1 MKKKDKKDLIERM
14 VDGAKAYCEMLNETP
29 CIAVG
34 GYSEP
39 EIHLN
44 LIGFT
49 ELFSRD
55 EYTVSHFD
63 GSFPF
68 KLKTLMEGMIFFAL
82 VSMDDAVKM
91 GLIEFKG

>member
-14 VDGAKAYCEMLNETP
+14 VDGVKAYNSMVRDTP

-34 GYSEP
+34 GSEF
-39 EIHLN
+39 EIHLD

-55 EYTVSHFD
+55 EYTVSHFS
-63 GSFPF
+63 GSYPF

-82 VSMDDAVKM
+82 VSMEEAETM

>member
-1 MKKKDKKDLIERM
+1 MKKKDKKDLIKRM
-14 VDGAKAYCEMLNETP
+14 VDGAKAYNNMVRDTP

-34 GYSEP
+34 GSGP

-44 LIGFT
+44 LTGFT

-55 EYTVSHFD
+55 EYTVSHFS

-68 KLKTLMEGMIFFAL
+68 ELKTLMEGMIFFAL
-82 VSMDDAVKM
+82 VSMEEAVKM

>member
-14 VDGAKAYCEMLNETP
+14 VDGVKAYNSMVRDTP
-29 CIAVG
+29 CLAVG
-34 GYSEP
+34 GSEF
-39 EIHLN
+39 EIHLD

-55 EYTVSHFD
+55 EYTVSHRS

-68 KLKTLMEGMIFFAL
+68 KLKTLMEGMTFFAL
-82 VSMDDAVKM
+82 VSMEDAVKM